1 MVLPD
6 LDVDGVRDLVMLAIG
21 ELQPNLCFLL
31 ASGWTGSPVT
41 YNITGV
47 GNLIGPQVY
56 SITAGTVY
64 ILFGFRNIQTVA
76 LRDIFVQAQ
85 N

>member
-31 ASGWTGSPVT
+31 ASGWTGTPVK

-47 GNLIGPQVY
+47 GNLVPRFTASPLGPSTSY
-56 SITAGTVY
+56 
-64 ILFGFRNIQTVA
+64 LA
-76 LRDIFVQAQ
+76 LEIYKLLP
-85 N
+85 